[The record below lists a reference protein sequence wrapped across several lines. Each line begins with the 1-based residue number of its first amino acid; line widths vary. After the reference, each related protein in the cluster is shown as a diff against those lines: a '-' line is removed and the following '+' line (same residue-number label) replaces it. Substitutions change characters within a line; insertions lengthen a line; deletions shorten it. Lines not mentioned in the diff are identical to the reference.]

1 MLLEGMRTEVARV
14 ALTMLRWGLVRG
26 TSGNI
31 SARDP
36 ESGLVAL
43 TPSGM
48 DYDKIQP
55 ADVVVLDLDGAV
67 VDGSRKPSN
76 EKPLHLVC
84 YRQRP
89 DVHGVVHTHSPYATA
104 LSMVCSELPVAMPEV
119 IFALGGSVPVA
130 PYTTPGTER
139 LGLEALEVIGDRKGV
154 ILQNHGT
161 LTIGETADKALHRA
175 VALEDAAYI
184 YSLALQLG
192 RPFLLAASEIK
203 ALRARA
209 GYKD

>member
-1 MLLEGMRTEVARV
+1 MLLPELRLEVAETARN
-14 ALTMLRWGLVRG
+14 MFRWGLVRG

-36 ESGLVAL
+36 GSGHVAL

-48 DYDKIQP
+48 DYEKVHP
-55 ADVVVLDLDGAV
+55 EDVVVLSIDGEV
-67 VDGSRKPSN
+67 IEGNRRPSV
-76 EKPLHLVC
+76 EKPLHLAF
-84 YRQRP
+84 YRARP
-89 DVHGVVHTHSPYATA
+89 DVLAVVHTHAPYATA
-104 LSMVCSELPVAMPEV
+104 LSMVYPEIPTAMPEI

-130 PYTTPGTER
+130 PYTTPGTEK
-139 LGLEALEVIGDRKGV
+139 LGLGALEAIGDRKGV

-161 LTIGETADKALHRA
+161 VTIGESLDRALHRA

-192 RPFLLAASEIK
+192 KPFVLSAEETR
-203 ALRARA
+203 ALRAKV

>member
-1 MLLEGMRTEVARV
+1 MLLPELRMEVAETARI
-14 ALTMLRWGLVRG
+14 MFSWGLVRG

-36 ESGLVAL
+36 ESGNVAL

-48 DYDKIQP
+48 DYEKVQP
-55 ADVVVLDLDGAV
+55 EDVVVISIDGEV
-67 VDGSRKPSN
+67 IEGNRRPSV
-76 EKPLHLVC
+76 EKPLHLAF
-84 YRQRP
+84 YRARP
-89 DVHGVVHTHSPYATA
+89 DVLAVVHTHAPYATA
-104 LSMVCSELPVAMPEV
+104 LSMVYSEIPAAMPEI

-139 LGLEALEVIGDRKGV
+139 LGLGALEAIGDRKGV

-161 LTIGETADKALHRA
+161 VTIGESLDRALHRA

-184 YSLALQLG
+184 YSLALQIG
-192 RPFLLAASEIK
+192 KPFLLSAEETR
-203 ALRARA
+203 ALRAKV